1 MTSLWRLPLTRG
13 ARGFKSIR
21 GSGRGRARQPIDPAA
36 AALARFL
43 WTCVFW
49 LFALGLMNVW
59 WRPRLPNSLELP
71 TPPDARGVID
81 SLADGAIDMLERGQ
95 VLDPN
100 GTPPGL
106 AQIAEGV
113 VDPGL
118 SSLERLAE
126 ISKSSGRNHIL
137 YEGNAAG
144 INIRALHQRRHAISR
159 RQRAGGRLVLQGE
172 EALCEAD
179 VATMEVL
186 QAVEWKSTH

>member
-1 MTSLWRLPLTRG
+1 MPIEGDLFECQNSISIAALTR
-13 ARGFKSIR
+13 RSTSI
-21 GSGRGRARQPIDPAA
+21 I
-36 AALARFL
+36 
-43 WTCVFW
+43 
-49 LFALGLMNVW
+49 
-59 WRPRLPNSLELP
+59 E
-71 TPPDARGVID
+71 
-81 SLADGAIDMLERGQ
+81 
-95 VLDPN
+95 
-100 GTPPGL
+100 
-106 AQIAEGV
+106 
-113 VDPGL
+113 GL